1 MKMIKENQSTAE
13 IHSLKDVYSA
23 WKLHY
28 TNRNQL
34 LYKLHMVVL
43 TVWLVFRYLIP
54 LLIRQILRPVINYI
68 RELAAEQNG
77 SIQSVKHHK

>member
-1 MKMIKENQSTAE
+1 MKVKSKESE
-13 IHSLKDVYSA
+13 MLSLKDVYTT

-43 TVWLVFRYLIP
+43 TIWLVVRYAVP
-54 LLIRQILRPVINYI
+54 LLIRQMLRPIVRYFK
-68 RELAAEQNG
+68 ELAAEQNG
-77 SIQSVKHHK
+77 SIRSMKHRN